1 MKIALLVEGPSDE
14 QTLKILIRK
23 ILGEQVSIVTRVM
36 RGRGNL
42 LNERKVRAVILN
54 NILPDHPE
62 VAKIIVCVDSE
73 CTPEDEARKEAEE
86 IEKIV
91 NSGMKHPIYYV
102 CVIHALEGWL
112 LGDLDGI
119 KIYLG
124 QRANMKISPSATRD
138 CNPKEIMK
146 DIFRQNE
153 RQFLPTLDNPRI
165 AERINIDK
173 IATNNK
179 SFLRFQD
186 KVKDP

>member
-14 QTLKILIRK
+14 KTLRILVQK
-23 ILGEQVSIVTRVM
+23 ILGEPISIVTRVM

-62 VAKIIVCVDSE
+62 VAKIIVCVDFE
-73 CTPEDEARKEAEE
+73 CTPEDEAQEE
-86 IEKIV
+86 VGKIEKIV
-91 NSGMKHPIYYV
+91 KSGMKSPIYFIP
-102 CVIHALEGWL
+102 VIHALEGWL
-112 LGDLDGI
+112 LADPDRI
-119 KIYLG
+119 KEYLG
-124 QRANMKISPSATRD
+124 QRANVKISPSATLD

-165 AERINIDK
+165 AERINIGK
-173 IATNNK
+173 IVEKNK
-179 SFLRFQD
+179 SFTHFQD